1 MDKNQKKEKIIQP
14 KITSSKT
21 RKNKIKQFQLF
32 AFSVKR
38 ESIK

>member
-1 MDKNQKKEKIIQP
+1 MNKNQKKKKIIQP

-21 RKNKIKQFQLF
+21 RKNKITQFQLID
-32 AFSVKR
+32 FSVKR